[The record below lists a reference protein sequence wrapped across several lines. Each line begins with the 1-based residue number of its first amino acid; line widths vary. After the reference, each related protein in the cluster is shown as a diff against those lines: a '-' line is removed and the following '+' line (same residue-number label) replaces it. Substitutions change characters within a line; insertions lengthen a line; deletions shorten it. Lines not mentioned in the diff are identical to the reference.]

1 MSGCQK
7 QRVRMAKTAAIRL
20 DYESIQFQKKNIEKY
35 DCSEFPPRLSM
46 LFSRRN
52 ESRSMQYDSM
62 EFIFS
67 FGKRHFSSGHVQD

>member
-1 MSGCQK
+1 MSGCGK
-7 QRVRMAKTAAIRL
+7 RGMRMAKIAAIRL

-35 DCSEFPPRLSM
+35 DCSEFPPRLSIP
-46 LFSRRN
+46 FSRRN

-67 FGKRHFSSGHVQD
+67 FGKRHFSSGQVQD